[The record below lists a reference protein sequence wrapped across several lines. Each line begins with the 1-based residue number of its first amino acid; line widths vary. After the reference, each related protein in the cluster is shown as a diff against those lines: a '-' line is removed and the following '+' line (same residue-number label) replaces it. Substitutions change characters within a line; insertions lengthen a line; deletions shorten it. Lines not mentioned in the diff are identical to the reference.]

1 MAQQQALEWMLNL
14 HHNGLPK
21 FVSSAADQDLVWQQF
36 PYSF

>member
-1 MAQQQALEWMLNL
+1 MAQQKALDWMLSL
-14 HHNGLPK
+14 HDNVLPK